1 MRIGIDLDETF
12 WGLVEPMLDSYNEW
26 RVDCGKPE
34 SQLKFR
40 ELTDY
45 GLSNLKCSTHNFFH
59 WFANEYMFKYKV
71 KPYPG
76 AVPVINLL
84 RNNGHE
90 VYFITAG
97 GSKTI
102 PWRFDVLSKYFDWIE
117 ERHLIKCQDKHLV
130 SIDVLIDDYPD
141 NFINSD
147 AAINI
152 MKNQPW
158 NKTFEYS
165 APYLS
170 FVKFDFWSEI
180 YTYFREMEIIL

>member
-1 MRIGIDLDETF
+1 MRISIDLDETL
-12 WGLVEPMLDSYNEW
+12 WGLVEPMLDEYNEW

-34 SQLKFR
+34 TQLEFR
-40 ELTDY
+40 DLTDY
-45 GLSNLKCSTHNFFH
+45 ELGNLKCSCGNFFL
-59 WFANEYMFKYKV
+59 WFANERMFKYKV

-84 RNNGHE
+84 KEAGHE
-90 VYFITAG
+90 IYFITAG
-97 GSKTI
+97 ESKTI
-102 PWRFDVLSKYFDWIE
+102 PWRFDVLKRYFDWFE

-130 SIDVLIDDYPD
+130 SLDILIDDNPA
-141 NFINSD
+141 NFTGSD

-165 APYLS
+165 APYIS
-170 FVKFDFWSEI
+170 FIKCDFWSEI
-180 YTYFREMEIIL
+180 YTYFRENEII